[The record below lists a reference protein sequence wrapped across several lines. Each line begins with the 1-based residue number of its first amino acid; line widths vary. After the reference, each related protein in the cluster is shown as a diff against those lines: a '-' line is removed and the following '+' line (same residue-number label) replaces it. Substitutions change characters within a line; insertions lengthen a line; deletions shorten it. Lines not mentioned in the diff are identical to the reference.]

1 MISKCKVEEYRAL
14 TIPTTIKELTELR
27 WDLISEMEAKVA
39 SMRETRT
46 ISEEDQKRLEE
57 IRSELKMIE
66 DKTNEIE
73 EKHKQDIESAPSN
86 SDKESRTL
94 RDAIY
99 PNEKIE
105 KRAYRD
111 SNLDLGKLIKGMSG
125 IGWKG
130 ANKEREYYRTM
141 ESGANKVVIPQQLS
155 DRIIDYARTKSAI
168 FGKVPVIQME
178 NNNLIVAVQTKD
190 AVASFVKEGELIP
203 TSDVAFEGV
212 KLEGKTLALFIPISE
227 QLLHSASNLSE
238 QLVYS
243 CAQAIAQALDKA
255 MIYGKGVVPD
265 TSYEIKGISLYDSI
279 NNVSCTTKD
288 YDLII
293 KGAKAIK
300 KANLNP
306 TNVCLS
312 SDLAGELQML
322 KANDGQYIMPPSS
335 ISEYEIEESNNMKDD
350 ETLVFDSESL
360 LLGLHKG
367 ITIEWGTS
375 GDMFQRIQ
383 KGLRIYLR
391 ADLGVIRPKGISLV
405 KVSS

>member
-1 MISKCKVEEYRAL
+1 MISKYKVEEYRTL
-14 TIPTTIKELTELR
+14 TIPTNRRELIELR
-27 WDLISEMEAKVA
+27 WDLIAEMEAKVA
-39 SMRETRT
+39 TMKETRT
-46 ISEEDQKRLEE
+46 ISEEDQRRLEE
-57 IRSELKMIE
+57 IKSELKMIE
-66 DKTNEIE
+66 DKINEIE
-73 EKHKQDIESAPSN
+73 EKHKQSMESTPSN
-86 SDKESRTL
+86 SDETRTL
-94 RDAIY
+94 KDAIY
-99 PNEKIE
+99 PNEKLE
-105 KRAYRD
+105 KRVYQD
-111 SNLDLGKLIKGMSG
+111 SNLDLGKLIRGMSG
-125 IGWKG
+125 LGWNG
-130 ANKEREYYRTM
+130 ATKEREYYRTM
-141 ESGANKVVIPQQLS
+141 ESGTNKVVIPQQLA
-155 DRIIDYARTKSAI
+155 DRIVDYARTKSAI
-168 FGKVPVIQME
+168 FGKVPVMQME
-178 NNNLIVAVQTKD
+178 NNNLTVAVQTKD

-212 KLEGKTLALFIPISE
+212 TLEGKTLALFIPISE
-227 QLLHSASNLSE
+227 QLLDSASNLSE

-279 NNVSCTTKD
+279 NNVTCTTKD

-293 KGAKAIK
+293 KGAKEIK

-322 KANDGQYIMPPSS
+322 KAKDGQYIMPPAS
-335 ISEYEIEESNNMKDD
+335 ISDYEIVESNNMKDN

-391 ADLGVIRPKGISLV
+391 ADLGVIRPKGITLV
-405 KVSS
+405 TVN

>member
-1 MISKCKVEEYRAL
+1 MKNRVPEFRVLPYDRKALEEQRADIL
-14 TIPTTIKELTELR
+14 NGMELLLNKAKAERRDLSSSEGKEFELLKEQIKQIDLKLQELEEKFDTDQSNEQN
-27 WDLISEMEAKVA
+27 
-39 SMRETRT
+39 ETRT
-46 ISEEDQKRLEE
+46 
-57 IRSELKMIE
+57 LK
-66 DKTNEIE
+66 
-73 EKHKQDIESAPSN
+73 
-86 SDKESRTL
+86 
-94 RDAIY
+94 DAVY
-99 PNEKIE
+99 PNERLE
-105 KRAYRD
+105 KRVYKD

-125 IGWKG
+125 LGWNG

-141 ESGANKVVIPQQLS
+141 ESGTNKVVIPQQLA
-155 DRIIDYARTKSAI
+155 DRIIDYARTKSAV
-168 FGKVPVIQME
+168 FGKVPVIPMDS
-178 NNNLIVAVQTKD
+178 NNLTVAVQTKD

-212 KLEGKTLALFIPISE
+212 TLEGKTLALFIPISE
-227 QLLHSASNLSE
+227 QLLGSASNLSN

-265 TSYEIKGISLYDSI
+265 TSYEIKGISLYDTI
-279 NNVSCTTKD
+279 NNVTSTTRD

-293 KGAKAIK
+293 KGAKGIK

-312 SDLAGELQML
+312 SELAGELQML
-322 KANDGQYIMPPSS
+322 KDNDGQYIMPPAS
-335 ISEYEIEESNNMKDD
+335 ISDYKIAESNNIKDD
-350 ETLVFDSESL
+350 EVLVFDSESL

-405 KVSS
+405 KISG

>member
-1 MISKCKVEEYRAL
+1 MKNRIPEFRVLPCDGKSIEEQRNDILNRMDSLLDKAKAEKRDL
-14 TIPTTIKELTELR
+14 SSSEGNEFELL
-27 WDLISEMEAKVA
+27 K
-39 SMRETRT
+39 
-46 ISEEDQKRLEE
+46 EE
-57 IRSELKMIE
+57 IKQIDISQK
-66 DKTNEIE
+66 EIE
-73 EKHKQDIESAPSN
+73 EKFSTQNNKDNET
-86 SDKESRTL
+86 RTL
-94 RDAIY
+94 KDAIY
-99 PNEKIE
+99 PNEKLE
-105 KRAYRD
+105 KRTYKD

-125 IGWKG
+125 LGWTG
-130 ANKEREYYRTM
+130 ATKEREYYRTM
-141 ESGANKVVIPQQLS
+141 ESGTNKVVIPQQLA

-168 FGKVPVIQME
+168 FGKVPVIPME
-178 NNNLIVAVQTKD
+178 SNNLTIAVQTKD

-203 TSDVAFEGV
+203 TSDVTFEGV
-212 KLEGKTLALFIPISE
+212 TLEGKTLALFIPISE
-227 QLLHSASNLSE
+227 QLLDSASNLSE

-255 MIYGKGVVPD
+255 MVYGRGVVLD
-265 TSYEIKGISLYDSI
+265 TSYEIKGISLYNTIS
-279 NNVSCTTKD
+279 NVTSSTKD

-293 KGAKAIK
+293 KGAKEIK

-312 SDLAGELQML
+312 SDLASELQMI
-322 KANDGQYIMPPSS
+322 KANDGQYIMPPAS
-335 ISEYEIEESNNMKDD
+335 ISNYEIVESNNMKDD

-391 ADLGVIRPKGISLV
+391 ADLGVVRPKGISLV
-405 KVSS
+405 KVSN